1 VVSAITRCA
10 ATQVKPSPAERDLDI
25 VGTLRT
31 FGHNLM
37 GVYGEVLHAGEMAV
51 GDPITVANTYR
62 SMNSIQF
69 GIAPIGYCL
78 SGFSAPLCGSMV

>member
-1 VVSAITRCA
+1 
-10 ATQVKPSPAERDLDI
+10 
-25 VGTLRT
+25 
-31 FGHNLM
+31 M